1 MRTPEFWDA
10 APGPR
15 ANLLAGLLAPIGAAI
30 DAAGRMRRALAHP
43 YRAPVPVICVGN
55 LVVGGAGK
63 TPVVLALA
71 EILRQLG
78 VAPHIVMRGYGGRLA
93 GPVRVDPTRHDAAA
107 VGDEAL
113 LAAAR

>member
-15 ANLLAGLLAPIGAAI
+15 ANLLAGLLAPVGAAI
-30 DAAGRMRRALAHP
+30 DAAGRTRRALARP
-43 YRAPVPVICVGN
+43 YRAPVPVVCVGN

-71 EILRQLG
+71 ELLRQLG
-78 VAPHIVMRGYGGRLA
+78 ISPHIVMRGYGGRLT
-93 GPVRVDPTRHDAAA
+93 GPARVDPASHDALA

-113 LAAAR
+113 LAA